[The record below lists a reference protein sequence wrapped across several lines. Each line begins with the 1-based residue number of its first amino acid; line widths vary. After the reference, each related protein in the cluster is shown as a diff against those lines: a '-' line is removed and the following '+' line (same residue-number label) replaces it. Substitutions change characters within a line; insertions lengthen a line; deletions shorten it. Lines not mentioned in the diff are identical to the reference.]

1 MICQSCGR
9 ANELGAKFC
18 KGCGAP
24 LASDEGTQ
32 QNNSYQPG
40 AGYPTNMQNQY
51 GMPQSMYAGTT
62 RMTKEEFDQC
72 EIIKPI
78 AKNIRASAIIAYVI
92 GAISLVANVILGGNV
107 FGILDVA
114 ILV

>member
-40 AGYPTNMQNQY
+40 AGYQK
-51 GMPQSMYAGTT
+51 YAESVWNAAEYVCWNNKND
-62 RMTKEEFDQC
+62 KER
-72 EIIKPI
+72 I
-78 AKNIRASAIIAYVI
+78 
-92 GAISLVANVILGGNV
+92 
-107 FGILDVA
+107 
-114 ILV
+114 

>member
-40 AGYPTNMQNQY
+40 AG
-51 GMPQSMYAGTT
+51 
-62 RMTKEEFDQC
+62 
-72 EIIKPI
+72 
-78 AKNIRASAIIAYVI
+78 
-92 GAISLVANVILGGNV
+92 
-107 FGILDVA
+107 
-114 ILV
+114 

>member
-9 ANELGAKFC
+9 ANELEAKFC

-40 AGYPTNMQNQY
+40 AGYQTICRI
-51 GMPQSMYAGTT
+51 SMEC
-62 RMTKEEFDQC
+62 RRVCMLEQQE
-72 EIIKPI
+72 
-78 AKNIRASAIIAYVI
+78 
-92 GAISLVANVILGGNV
+92 
-107 FGILDVA
+107 
-114 ILV
+114 